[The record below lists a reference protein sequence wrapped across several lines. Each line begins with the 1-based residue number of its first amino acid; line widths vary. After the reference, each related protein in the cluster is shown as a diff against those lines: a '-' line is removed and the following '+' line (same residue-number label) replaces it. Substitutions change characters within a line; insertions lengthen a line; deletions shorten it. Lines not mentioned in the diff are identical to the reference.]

1 MVLSFAYQVILILCI
16 FLFCSFCILLFA
28 HSRQRKLN
36 LFHWGTIFSISFVH
50 LSLKNKKLNLFHP
63 ILNIGQGKG
72 QFCQKNLKTQSIPS
86 KLLVTAVTF
95 LRLMDLNNVK
105 VFIFIHEKSNCY
117 VHWTSNV
124 SPHCLWLWACAFSGI
139 QLDHRILY
147 IVHTYVLFSKFG
159 LSCASLCD
167 LLG

>member
-36 LFHWGTIFSISFVH
+36 LFHLGTIFSISFVH

-72 QFCQKNLKTQSIPS
+72 RFCQKNLKTRSIPS
-86 KLLVTAVTF
+86 HFNNKAGQRPILSKESETRSIQSNFKYETQLGLSLNLLVSLDVVKGG
-95 LRLMDLNNVK
+95 RVK
-105 VFIFIHEKSNCY
+105 VDLH
-117 VHWTSNV
+117 
-124 SPHCLWLWACAFSGI
+124 
-139 QLDHRILY
+139 QL
-147 IVHTYVLFSKFG
+147 KG
-159 LSCASLCD
+159 
-167 LLG
+167 

>member
-72 QFCQKNLKTQSIPS
+72 QFCQKNLKTQSIPPLFWQGEGPFRQKNL
-86 KLLVTAVTF
+86 KLNISHSILKIRQGRSPFCQKNLKTQSIPLHFEKGAGQ
-95 LRLMDLNNVK
+95 RHNK
-105 VFIFIHEKSNCY
+105 EYKKIHK
-117 VHWTSNV
+117 
-124 SPHCLWLWACAFSGI
+124 
-139 QLDHRILY
+139 RI
-147 IVHTYVLFSKFG
+147 K
-159 LSCASLCD
+159 
-167 LLG
+167 

>member
-1 MVLSFAYQVILILCI
+1 MFLSFPCYVVLSFAYQVILILYI

-72 QFCQKNLKTQSIPS
+72 RFCQKNLKTRSIPTNFNNKAGQRPILS
-86 KLLVTAVTF
+86 KESKNSIYSIPVQKLGRAKADF
-95 LRLMDLNNVK
+95 VK
-105 VFIFIHEKSNCY
+105 
-117 VHWTSNV
+117 
-124 SPHCLWLWACAFSGI
+124 
-139 QLDHRILY
+139 RI
-147 IVHTYVLFSKFG
+147 
-159 LSCASLCD
+159 
-167 LLG
+167 